1 MQMEDLAG
9 LVDYEALQRFRD
21 NALNPEHPVIR
32 GTAQNPDIYFQS
44 REAADRFYDP
54 IPDTVE
60 DYMREIQKITG
71 REYHPFNYYGADDAE
86 NIIVAMGSVTSTI
99 KEVVDYLNQKGE
111 KTGLIIVHL
120 YRPFSEKYFFNVL
133 PKTVNKIAI
142 LDRTKEIGATGEPLY
157 LDIRDLFFDKEN
169 APVIIGGRYGLSS
182 KDTTPAHILSVFD
195 NLKHDKP
202 KNRFWF
208 IPFFFNCG

>member
-1 MQMEDLAG
+1 MAKESMKAREVKRAKTVAKYAEKRKALKEAG
-9 LVDYEALQRFRD
+9 DYEALQKFRD

-54 IPDTVE
+54 IPDVVE

-86 NIIVAMGSVTSTI
+86 NIIVAMGSVTNTI

-111 KTGLIIVHL
+111 KTGL
-120 YRPFSEKYFFNVL
+120 
-133 PKTVNKIAI
+133 
-142 LDRTKEIGATGEPLY
+142 
-157 LDIRDLFFDKEN
+157 
-169 APVIIGGRYGLSS
+169 LSYSGS
-182 KDTTPAHILSVFD
+182 K
-195 NLKHDKP
+195 
-202 KNRFWF
+202 
-208 IPFFFNCG
+208 